1 MAEPATPKMNLGDR
15 VLTLEGKVD
24 ALALTLASIEHKIDA
39 ASLTQRGDRRYVWGV
54 VVSVVGLLLVPS
66 ITGLTVTLG
75 LYVSSQMGPVQ
86 QEVTAIKGDIQSLY
100 RVQDMNVQRSSK
112 NEAELEAEMA
122 TRRSQWV
129 EQETQLDA
137 LSQSTNAQVTDLYRW
152 LSVLWNKNPD
162 LGPFP
167 TEPRPQSNI
176 SNRRMPS
183 E

>member
-1 MAEPATPKMNLGDR
+1 MAETSKTMNLSDR

-86 QEVTAIKGDIQSLY
+86 QEVTALKGDIQSLY
-100 RVQDMNVQRSSK
+100 RVQDMNVQRSAK
-112 NEAELEAEMA
+112 NEAETASEKA
-122 TRRSQWV
+122 TRRSQIV
-129 EQETQLDA
+129 EIETQFHSLA
-137 LSQSTNAQVTDLYRW
+137 ESTNAAIADLHRY
-152 LSVLWNKNPD
+152 NAMAAQKIPGMPNYPTA
-162 LGPFP
+162 PFVFP
-167 TEPRPQSNI
+167 NI
-176 SNRRMPS
+176 SNRHRTDQ
-183 E
+183 